1 MALTTEQIVLVQ
13 TSWAMVVPIAD
24 IATNLFYGKLFE
36 LDPELRPLF
45 PNEMADQKKKLMK
58 MISLVVDGL
67 TNL

>member
-1 MALTTEQIVLVQ
+1 MQ
-13 TSWAMVVPIAD
+13 TSWAKVGPIAD
-24 IATNLFYGKLFE
+24 IAADLFYGKLFE

>member
-13 TSWAMVVPIAD
+13 TSWAKVVPIAD
-24 IATNLFYGKLFE
+24 IAADLFYGKLFE